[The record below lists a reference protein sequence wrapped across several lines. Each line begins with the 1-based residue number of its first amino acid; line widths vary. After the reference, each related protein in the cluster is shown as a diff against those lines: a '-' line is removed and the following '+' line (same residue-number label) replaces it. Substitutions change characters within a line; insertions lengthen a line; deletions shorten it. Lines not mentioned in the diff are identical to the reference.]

1 MLLCLFTVF
10 NILLRKPHVVLKNTG
25 DSQSSLV
32 SRFQWDMIPCEV
44 YCWLLARVG
53 SPCRVKEAAL

>member
-1 MLLCLFTVF
+1 M
-10 NILLRKPHVVLKNTG
+10 LKNTG
-25 DSQSSLV
+25 DSQSALV

-44 YCWLLARVG
+44 YCWLLARVD